1 MELTT
6 SDIIQIFGILFS
18 LITSIIAIII
28 SVLTLRQNSKMIAE
42 STRPYVVIYSKT
54 TNFQSPSLY
63 IIVKNFGQTGA
74 TISSIKS
81 SPNISKFSIMENR
94 IPFDNFSGTFISPGQ
109 SFICNIKTSAFYS
122 QEDSLDFQI
131 DYESNGKKYH
141 DEYSISPNSE
151 KSLVSVRASTT
162 GKELRNISY
171 TLQDLVEKQL

>member
-1 MELTT
+1 MNLTT
-6 SDIIQIFGILFS
+6 SDIIQLIGILTS

-54 TNFQSPSLY
+54 TNFQSPALY

-81 SPNISKFSIMENR
+81 SPNIANLSMLNDR

-109 SFICNIKTSAFYS
+109 SFICNIKTVEFYS
-122 QEDSLDFQI
+122 QKDPLDFQI
-131 DYESNGKKYH
+131 DYEANGKKYH
-141 DEYSISPNSE
+141 DEYSINPNGGTT
-151 KSLVSVRASTT
+151 LVNVRAATT
-162 GKELRNISY
+162 GKELRTISY